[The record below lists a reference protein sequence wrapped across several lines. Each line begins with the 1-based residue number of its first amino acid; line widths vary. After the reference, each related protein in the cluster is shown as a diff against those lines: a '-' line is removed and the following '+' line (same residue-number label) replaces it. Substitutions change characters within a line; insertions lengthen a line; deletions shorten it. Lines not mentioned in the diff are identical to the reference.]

1 MATTNGRTVTVFGG
15 TGFLGSRVVRRL
27 GNREFN
33 VRIASRHPD
42 RGRKQFGPDNPLL
55 QSVEANIHDEQSVAD
70 ALTGAYGVVN
80 AVSLYVER
88 GQETFHS
95 VHVEFAQRIA
105 TQARRAGVE
114 RLAHVSGIGAD
125 AASQSRYIRK
135 RGEGELAVRAAF
147 ANALF
152 IRPAVM
158 FGPED
163 AFLTTILKL
172 LQRLPIYPMFGRGST
187 RLQPAYVE
195 DVAEAI
201 SRVIQ
206 RAEAHPM
213 IFECGGPHVYSYE
226 EFLRAVAHEAGL
238 KPILI
243 SIPFA
248 AWQALAWISEML
260 PNPPV
265 TRNQVELMRIDTVSS
280 PGMPGF
286 AELGISPHSVEE
298 ILQKMLSGVPRALA

>member
-1 MATTNGRTVTVFGG
+1 MAATNGRTVTVFGG

-27 GNREFN
+27 GNRKFS

-42 RGRKQFGPDNPLL
+42 RGRKQFGPDNLL
-55 QSVEANIHDEQSVAD
+55 FQSVEANIHDEQSVAD
-70 ALTGAYGVVN
+70 ALAGAYGVVN
-80 AVSLYVER
+80 AVSLYVEH

-95 VHVEFAQRIA
+95 VHVEAARRIA
-105 TQARRAGVE
+105 TQARRAGAE

-147 ANALF
+147 ANAFF

-206 RAEAHPM
+206 RAETHPM
-213 IFECGGPHVYSYE
+213 IFECGGPRVYAYE
-226 EFLRAVAHEAGL
+226 EFLRAVAREAGL
-238 KPILI
+238 KPILVP
-243 SIPFA
+243 IPYA
-248 AWQALAWISEML
+248 AWRALARISEML
-260 PNPPV
+260 PNPLV
-265 TRNQVELMRIDTVSS
+265 TRNQVELMQIDTVSS

-286 AELGISPHSVEE
+286 GELGISPRPVEE
-298 ILQKMLSGVPRALA
+298 ILHKMLSDVPRA